1 MIRWKLVKMQNL
13 YSKITF
19 TSSVRKMLSKQ
30 FILRVVGRSQVWNES
45 LIKVWPC
52 QTMCH
57 WNI

>member
-45 LIKVWPC
+45 LIKV
-52 QTMCH
+52 
-57 WNI
+57 